1 MRKLKLRTKI
11 KISETDIKKQ
21 VKEYLD
27 IMSWFSFP
35 ILQSLGAFKGIPDRI
50 AIKNGRILFLEIKRT
65 GGKLS
70 ESQKLFQEKIEKA
83 GGEYYVIHSL
93 DELIKILKM

>member
-1 MRKLKLRTKI
+1 MKRKIRNKI
-11 KISETDIKKQ
+11 KISETDIKRQ
-21 VKEYLD
+21 IKEYLD
-27 IMSWFSFP
+27 IMGWFNFP
-35 ILQSLGAFKGIPDRI
+35 ILQGIASYKGIPDRI
-50 AIKNGRILFLEIKRT
+50 AIKEGRILFLEMKRT

-70 ESQKLFQEKIEKA
+70 ESQKLFQEKIENA